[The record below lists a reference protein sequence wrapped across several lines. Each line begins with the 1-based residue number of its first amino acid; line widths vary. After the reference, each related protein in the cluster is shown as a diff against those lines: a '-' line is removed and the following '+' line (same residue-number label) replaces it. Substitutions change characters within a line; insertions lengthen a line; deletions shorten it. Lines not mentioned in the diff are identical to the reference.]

1 MIGSQVFVDTNI
13 LVYAH
18 DRAAGDKH
26 TLAKERIRELWS
38 RHIPPAISVQVLQ
51 ELYVNLVRKGVGHA
65 EAAETVEDY
74 STWDVV
80 ENDLELLKAGIDSV
94 QRWQTSFWDALIL
107 SAAIRSKASILWSED
122 FNVGQTYDGVL
133 VQNPLE

>member
-1 MIGSQVFVDTNI
+1 
-13 LVYAH
+13 
-18 DRAAGDKH
+18 
-26 TLAKERIRELWS
+26 
-38 RHIPPAISVQVLQ
+38 
-51 ELYVNLVRKGVGHA
+51 LYVNLVRKGVGHA

>member
-1 MIGSQVFVDTNI
+1 MIGNQVFVDTNI

-18 DRAAGDKH
+18 DPDAGHKH
-26 TLAKERIRELWS
+26 TLAKERIGELWS

-51 ELYVNLVRKGVGHA
+51 ELFVNLVKKGIGHK
-65 EAAETVEDY
+65 EAAEIVEDY
-74 STWDVV
+74 STWEVV
-80 ENDLELLKAGIDSV
+80 ENDLELLKAGIDFV
-94 QRWQTSFWDALIL
+94 QGWQTSFWDALIL

-122 FNVGQTYDGVL
+122 FNVGQIYDGVL

>member
-1 MIGSQVFVDTNI
+1 MIGNQVFVDTNI

-18 DRAAGDKH
+18 DPDAGYKH
-26 TLAKERIRELWS
+26 TLAKERIGELWA

-51 ELYVNLVRKGVGHA
+51 ELFVNMVRKGVGHK

-80 ENDLELLKAGIDSV
+80 ENDLELLKAGIESV
-94 QRWQTSFWDALIL
+94 QAWQTSFWDALIL